1 MPTNWIDKVRH
12 AITNLEAKSTRLLE
26 PGQALAIIDDVVEGK
41 LAAYELAIIHGI
53 PEAGIKATLGQVT
66 RMIQGTGRTQPLD
79 VGGWYAF
86 KGREQPY
93 EVASGF
99 ATAWR
104 KARGVP

>member
-1 MPTNWIDKVRH
+1 MPTDWTDKVRH
-12 AITNLEAKSTRLLE
+12 AITNLEAKSARLLE

-66 RMIQGTGRTQPLD
+66 RIIQGTGRAMPLD
-79 VGGWYAF
+79 AGGWYAF
-86 KGREQPY
+86 QGHEQPY
-93 EVASGF
+93 EVAPGF

-104 KARGVP
+104 KARGLP